1 MEVKF
6 IASNTKLLIIDSF
19 IKINRSKSID
29 KVTVKE
35 LI

>member
-1 MEVKF
+1 M
-6 IASNTKLLIIDSF
+6 ASNTKLLIIDSF
-19 IKINRSKSID
+19 IKISISKSID